1 MEMKEDEIKLM
12 NMNAYEYIVH
22 RRKPIEIKMNESPV
36 GDIGCGSG
44 QNCKLLKGFVICL
57 DIAEKQ
63 LKEAKK
69 RGCENLI
76 QADMEFLPFRD
87 SSFKLLMYIASI
99 HQLPS
104 PNNALSEATRVLKK
118 GGKII
123 ITVWLRQ
130 IRFLFRKEVIV
141 KSNINGLVVMRY
153 YRLYWPWEPKKICE
167 KKGFV
172 TLDYKVYR
180 VRSILPNNAIYIG
193 YKNT

>member
-1 MEMKEDEIKLM
+1 MREDEIKLM

-22 RRKPIEIKMNESPV
+22 RRKPIEINVSESPA

-44 QNCKLLKGFVICL
+44 QNCKTLKGFVVCL
-57 DIAEKQ
+57 DIAGRQ

-69 RGCENLI
+69 KGCENLV

-104 PNNALSEATRVLKK
+104 PDNALKEAMRVLKK
-118 GGKII
+118 GGKIV

-130 IRFLFRKEVIV
+130 IRFLFRKEVIL
-141 KSNINGLVVMRY
+141 KSNINGRIVMRY
-153 YRLYWPWEPKKICE
+153 YRLYWPWELKNVCE
-167 KKGFV
+167 RKGFI

-180 VRSILPNNAIYIG
+180 VKSILPNNAFYMG
-193 YKNT
+193 EKA

>member
-118 GGKII
+118 CGKII

-153 YRLYWPWEPKKICE
+153 YRLYWPWELKKICE